1 MSSRLEQKLSAIHA
15 DPNCNEFIIADAKD
29 ADMAFGMAATGLAV
43 GGKHPSL
50 AEYRQKIRDVVNQ
63 GIVDI
68 VIMSASSNE
77 QLALNEI
84 LFEGTDI
91 TPAARAN
98 DTSDIWLARHGL
110 YTDSPSRPFRSGT
123 LDHIQCG
130 KSVCTSEERAKG
142 TNLGLYSMTLNNDLS
157 HDMDTL
163 EAFQAFRVEAE
174 EKGFKYFLEVFA
186 PNIPS
191 AVPGDNIGEFLNDL
205 IARSLA
211 GVTSAGRPLFLKMP
225 YCGPNALEELVAYD
239 PSLVVGILGGASG
252 TSMDAFTLLAEAKK
266 HGGRAALFGRKIN
279 NAEDQLLMI
288 EFLRKIADGDISPEE
303 AVRAYHSGLAEQG
316 ITSFRALDDDL
327 NITAPELAYV
337 V

>member
-1 MSSRLEQKLSAIHA
+1 MSSRLEEKLAAIHT
-15 DPNCNEFIIADAKD
+15 DSNSNEFIIADAKD
-29 ADMAFGMAATGLAV
+29 ADMAFGMAATGPAV
-43 GGKHPSL
+43 DGKHPSL

-68 VIMSASSNE
+68 VIMSASTNE
-77 QLALNEI
+77 KLALKEDI
-84 LFEGTDI
+84 FKGTSI

-98 DTSDIWLARHGL
+98 DTSDIWLPRHGL
-110 YTDSPSRPFRSGT
+110 YTESPARPFRSAT

-130 KSVCTSEERAKG
+130 KSTCTADDRAKG
-142 TNLGLYSMTLNNDLS
+142 TNLGLYSMTFNNDLP
-157 HDMDTL
+157 HDMETL
-163 EAFQAFRVEAE
+163 EAFQDFRLEAE
-174 EKGFKYFLEVFA
+174 AKEFKYFLEVFA

-191 AVPGDNIGEFLNDL
+191 AVPGDNVGEYMNDL

-225 YCGPNALEELVAYD
+225 YCGPDALEELVAYD

-288 EFLRKIADGDISPEE
+288 EYLRKVADGDITPEE
-303 AVRAYHSGLAEQG
+303 AVKAYHAGLSERS
-316 ITSFRALDDDL
+316 INPLRNLEDDL
-327 NITAPELAYV
+327 KITALELAYF
-337 V
+337 